1 MSGDFFLCGK
11 LHRASMGQQTL
22 EYPGLKLSSENWA
35 DAYFKNMNKYS
46 KLG

>member
-11 LHRASMGQQTL
+11 LDRASMGQQTL

-35 DAYFKNMNKYS
+35 DAYFKNMKKYS